1 MATKRRMERI
11 SNRNYDSDIRINSL
25 IRSKLVYLI
34 NELNSLL
41 EDRHSSVF
49 PELTSRVI
57 FKTIRDIRMYRRL
70 ATKINPLLIDEAE
83 ALTYKR

>member
-11 SNRNYDSDIRINSL
+11 SSRNYDSDIRINSL

-34 NELNSLL
+34 NELNQLL
-41 EDRHSSVF
+41 KDRHSSVF
-49 PELTSRVI
+49 PELTGRVI

-70 ATKINPLLIDEAE
+70 AVKINPLLIDEAE
-83 ALTYKR
+83 ALVYKR